1 MAYSVFAIANAFI
14 ELSKQENIPVTNMKL
29 QKLVYI
35 AHGFSLASL
44 SKPLFTDDI
53 RALKW
58 GPVIMSLYNEVKHFG
73 NQPIDEKIK
82 LSAQDEVIDLS
93 NNQSVETVIVKF
105 VWNRYKN
112 YSAAQ
117 LSSITHQ
124 KGTPWNLVWRDDE
137 YAVIPNDLI
146 QSHYKGMLKKAA

>member
-1 MAYSVFAIANAFI
+1 MAYSVFAVANAFI
-14 ELSKQENIPVTNMKL
+14 ELSLRENIPITNMKL

-35 AHGFSLASL
+35 AQGFSFALL
-44 SKPLFTDDI
+44 NKPLFTNEI

-58 GPVIMSLYNEVKHFG
+58 GPVIMALYDAVKHFG
-73 NQPIDEKIK
+73 NRPINEKIAT
-82 LSAQDEVIDLS
+82 LDPADEIEIDS
-93 NNQSVETVIVKF
+93 KQSEESVLINF
-105 VWNRYKN
+105 VWQKYKR

-124 KGTPWNLVWRDDE
+124 EGTPWSLIWKDSE

-146 QSHYKGMLKKAA
+146 ESHYREILKKAA